1 MYGDG
6 SEAMEQLQGAD
17 DVVDDGDDCASVQE
31 EGAGE
36 EVDWETRDR

>member
-17 DVVDDGDDCASVQE
+17 DAVNGGEDCAIVQD